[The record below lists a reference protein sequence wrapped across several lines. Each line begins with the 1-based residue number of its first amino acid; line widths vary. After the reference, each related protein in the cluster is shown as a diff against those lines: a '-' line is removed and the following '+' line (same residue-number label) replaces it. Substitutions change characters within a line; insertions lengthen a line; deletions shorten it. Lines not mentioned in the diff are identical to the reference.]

1 VNFFSDYPFPNRAN
15 RVLDEFQ
22 KNSIQFLRENPNEI
36 FVKQDIVDNKEV
48 IRVAFSDTMNSNSCL
63 ACHNGRDDSPKKD
76 WKLGD
81 VRGVLEVVM
90 PIHEEFV
97 LSSIHTRN
105 ILIFMLLVIL
115 SFI

>member
-1 VNFFSDYPFPNRAN
+1 MEE
-15 RVLDEFQ
+15 L
-22 KNSIQFLRENPNEI
+22 
-36 FVKQDIVDNKEV
+36 IVQ
-48 IRVAFSDTMNSNSCL
+48 
-63 ACHNGRDDSPKKD
+63 KKD
-76 WKLGD
+76 WKIGD

-115 SFI
+115 SFIIHYTILYLLKQKRQKEQTKKLQDEVEKQTKRFKKIAIDYFWNIKSC